1 MPGTVRDREVYQKW
15 YIHSRM
21 ITGEVVKEN
30 AEVLELGNYVER
42 AELLNVSIDVENAD
56 VPVGNHVERAQL
68 LNVSFDVENA
78 EVLEV
83 GNHVERAELLNVT
96 EEVEHSHRV
105 ENGKVLEEG
114 QLTEQEHVWQR
125 PGVSQVEPHRK

>member
-1 MPGTVRDREVYQKW
+1 MTQFSEICRENICY
-15 YIHSRM
+15 
-21 ITGEVVKEN
+21 
-30 AEVLELGNYVER
+30 
-42 AELLNVSIDVENAD
+42 D
-56 VPVGNHVERAQL
+56 
-68 LNVSFDVENA
+68 F
-78 EVLEV
+78 
-83 GNHVERAELLNVT
+83 NVT